1 MLFTAAAASMASWS
15 EYHSQSPM
23 YRLTREMRD
32 EGMAMSRWYGE
43 AWVLVLE
50 VGGLV
55 VVVIRGRCA
64 VCEAGM
70 GYLAGM
76 AEV

>member
-1 MLFTAAAASMASWS
+1 
-15 EYHSQSPM
+15 
-23 YRLTREMRD
+23 MRD